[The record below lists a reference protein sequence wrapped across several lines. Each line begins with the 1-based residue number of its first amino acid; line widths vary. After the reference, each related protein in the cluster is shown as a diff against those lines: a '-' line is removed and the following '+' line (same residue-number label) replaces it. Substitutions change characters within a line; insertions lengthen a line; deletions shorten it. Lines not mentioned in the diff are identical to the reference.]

1 MITIVRTSAKNKDFI
16 ALVKKLDTYL
26 KVVDGN
32 DHSFYNQYNGI
43 ENIKYTVVAYENGIP
58 VGCGAIKQFD
68 EQTMEVKRMFTSETS
83 RGKGIASK
91 ILQELELWTAELNY
105 KKCILETG
113 LRQTDAVHFYKKNNY
128 QQIDNYGQY
137 IGIENSICFEKNI
150 N

>member
-1 MITIVRTSAKNKDFI
+1 
-16 ALVKKLDTYL
+16 
-26 KVVDGN
+26 
-32 DHSFYNQYNGI
+32 
-43 ENIKYTVVAYENGIP
+43 
-58 VGCGAIKQFD
+58 
-68 EQTMEVKRMFTSETS
+68 MEVKRMFTSETS